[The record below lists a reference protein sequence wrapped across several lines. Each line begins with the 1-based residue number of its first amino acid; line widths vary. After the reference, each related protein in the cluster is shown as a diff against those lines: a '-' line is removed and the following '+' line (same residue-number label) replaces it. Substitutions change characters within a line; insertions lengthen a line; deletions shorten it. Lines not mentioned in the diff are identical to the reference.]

1 MLLGYTDAK
10 VHANPRNSTRFTRS
24 ILLVRG
30 WGSGDETTITHGAL
44 LESLLV
50 IKPLVIKALLP
61 FKHFRNRLPM
71 NHITD

>member
-1 MLLGYTDAK
+1 MQKCMLTQEIRLGSPD
-10 VHANPRNSTRFTRS
+10 RL

-30 WGSGDETTITHGAL
+30 WGSGDETTITLGAL

-61 FKHFRNRLPM
+61 FNHFRNRLPM

>member
-1 MLLGYTDAK
+1 MLLGYTDVK

-30 WGSGDETTITHGAL
+30 WGFGDETTITLGAL
-44 LESLLV
+44 LESL
-50 IKPLVIKALLP
+50 LVIKALLP